1 MQLVETFQSNVRDC
15 KSELK
20 IKIQRYNQIGSK
32 RKKKKIYNA
41 NSNQKRARVAL
52 LISDKMDIKTK
63 IATREK

>member
-1 MQLVETFQSNVRDC
+1 MDETIQSKVRDC

-20 IKIQRYNQIGSK
+20 
-32 RKKKKIYNA
+32 KKFKDIIRLKVKERKKIYNA
-41 NSNQKRARVAL
+41 NSNQKRAGVAR